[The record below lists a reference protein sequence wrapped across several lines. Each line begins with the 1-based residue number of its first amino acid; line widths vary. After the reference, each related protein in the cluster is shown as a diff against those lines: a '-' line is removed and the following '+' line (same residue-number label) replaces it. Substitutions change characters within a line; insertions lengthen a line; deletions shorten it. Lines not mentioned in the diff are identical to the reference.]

1 MKKPTKKPTRST
13 PITPIVRALDQVR
26 GGITHTWT
34 DGGITMADDWETPV
48 T

>member
-13 PITPIVRALDQVR
+13 PIVPVRALDHVR
-26 GGITHTWT
+26 GGIIRTWT